1 MDAQVLTV
9 SSKGQIAIP
18 VAIRNRLSITKG
30 DKLIA
35 FTSDDAIML
44 KTMDMPSDNALRE
57 TMSQVEDLIRN
68 ESGKGD
74 ITHSVSKRGRK
85 KAATRGDKK

>member
-18 VAIRNRLSITKG
+18 VAIRNRLSIGKG

-35 FTSDDAIML
+35 YTSDNAIML
-44 KTMDMPSDNALRE
+44 KAMDMPSDNDLRE
-57 TMSQVEDLIRN
+57 SMSQVEEMIKD
-68 ESGKGD
+68 ETDKGD
-74 ITHSVSKRGRK
+74 ITHSVSKRGRR
-85 KAATRGDKK
+85 KATIRE

>member
-18 VAIRNRLSITKG
+18 VAIRNRMSIGKG

-35 FTSDDAIML
+35 YTSGDAIML
-44 KTMDMPSDNALRE
+44 KTINMPTTEELSSSMSEVEKLIQAESDN
-57 TMSQVEDLIRN
+57 
-68 ESGKGD
+68 GD
-74 ITHSVSKRGRK
+74 ITSTVSKRGRK
-85 KAATRGDKK
+85 KAAMRDK